1 LLAQVFAAVLERST
15 PAWNPLGSLTVSRI
29 DPIAEDIM
37 AADQVGAR
45 GAPLQRLL
53 AAAFLA
59 CLIADQAVAQ
69 VETPLDVL
77 AVRVREQGHPC
88 DKPIN
93 AVRDEEASRPNRT
106 VWRLQCSNASYRVV
120 LHPDMGAEIEVLD

>member
-1 LLAQVFAAVLERST
+1 
-15 PAWNPLGSLTVSRI
+15 
-29 DPIAEDIM
+29 M

-45 GAPLQRLL
+45 GAPLRPLVTAALL
-53 AAAFLA
+53 ASLFADLAA
-59 CLIADQAVAQ
+59 AQ

-77 AVRVREQGHPC
+77 AVRVREQGYSC
-88 DKPIN
+88 EKPIN
-93 AVRDEEASRPNRT
+93 AVRDEAASQPNRT